1 MISNIEKIEAL
12 LFVSGEDGLSL
23 SDLSEM
29 TGFMRPAVST
39 MLEKLAKKYKE
50 DSDSALTLLH
60 FGNNF
65 RLATKPETS
74 DVIKNYFNAPQLTK
88 LSPASLEVLAI
99 VAYKQ
104 PITRLEI
111 DDIRGVQS
119 GTILQKLTIRNLI
132 KEAGRLD
139 EPGRPILYATTDYF
153 LDYFGLNAI
162 DQLPALPNI
171 QPDNSSDTKDLY
183 LKQFNEKLHENED
196 DKNGK

>member
-65 RLATKPETS
+65 RLATKPEMS
-74 DVIKNYFNAPQLTK
+74 DVIKNYFDAPQLTK

-171 QPDNSSDTKDLY
+171 QPDNSSDTKELY

>member
-1 MISNIEKIEAL
+1 MSNIEKIEAL

-65 RLATKPETS
+65 RLATKPEMS
-74 DVIKNYFNAPQLTK
+74 DVIKNYFDAPQLTK

-171 QPDNSSDTKDLY
+171 QPDNSSDTKELY

>member
-1 MISNIEKIEAL
+1 MSNIEKIEAL

-74 DVIKNYFNAPQLTK
+74 DVIKNYFDAPQLTK

>member
-65 RLATKPETS
+65 RLATKPEMS
-74 DVIKNYFNAPQLTK
+74 DVIKNYFDAPQLTK

>member
-74 DVIKNYFNAPQLTK
+74 DVIKNYFDAPQLTK

>member
-74 DVIKNYFNAPQLTK
+74 DVIKNYFDAPQLTK
-88 LSPASLEVLAI
+88 LLPASLEVLAI

>member
-1 MISNIEKIEAL
+1 MSNIEKIEAL

-74 DVIKNYFNAPQLTK
+74 DVIKNYFDAPQLTK
-88 LSPASLEVLAI
+88 LLPASLEVLAI

>member
-1 MISNIEKIEAL
+1 MSNIEKIEAL

-65 RLATKPETS
+65 RLATKPEMS
-74 DVIKNYFNAPQLTK
+74 DVIKNYFDAPQLTK